1 MSQVKL
7 ILSEDVPKLGH
18 AGEVVTVK
26 PGYARNFLL
35 PQGLAIHATAGRIQE
50 LEHHQRLIEERVN
63 KERGDKER
71 ERDRIQNVTLE
82 VSAQVGEE
90 GKLFG
95 SVTVMQIAEL
105 LAEKGIEVDR
115 RRIDLNHPIKETGE
129 HKVPIRLHRDV
140 TAEIKLTVTAANQPP
155 PAPGLDLQDE
165 DELAGG
171 QDEGSEGGR
180 EDESSD
186 DAEVPATEE

>member
-18 AGEVVTVK
+18 AGDVVTVK
-26 PGYARNFLL
+26 PGYARNFLI
-35 PQGLAIHATAGRIQE
+35 PQGLAIHATEGRIQE

-71 ERDRIQNVTLE
+71 ERDRIQNVSLE

-95 SVTVMQIAEL
+95 SVTAMQIAEL

-115 RRIDLNHPIKETGE
+115 RRIELDHPIKETGE
-129 HKVPIRLHRDV
+129 HRVPIRLHRDV
-140 TAEIKLTVTAANQPP
+140 IAEVLVVVAAANQPA
-155 PAPGLDLQDE
+155 PAPVLDLQGE
-165 DELAGG
+165 DEPAGA
-171 QDEGSEGGR
+171 DAEGG
-180 EDESSD
+180 EAGEADESAA
-186 DAEVPATEE
+186 DAEEPATEE

>member
-1 MSQVKL
+1 MAAVRI
-7 ILSEDVPKLGH
+7 ILREDVTNLGN
-18 AGEVVTVK
+18 AGEVVSVK
-26 PGYARNFLL
+26 PGYARNFLI
-35 PQGLAIHATAGRIQE
+35 PQGLAIHATEGRIQE
-50 LEHHQRLIEERVN
+50 LEHHQRLIEERVH

-95 SVTVMQIAEL
+95 SVTVMQIAEM

-155 PAPGLDLQDE
+155 PSPGLDLQDE

-171 QDEGSEGGR
+171 HDEGGR

-186 DAEVPATEE
+186 DAEEPATEE

>member
-18 AGEVVTVK
+18 AGDVVTVK
-26 PGYARNFLL
+26 PGYARNFLI
-35 PQGLAIHATAGRIQE
+35 PQGLAIHATEGRIQE
-50 LEHHQRLIEERVN
+50 LEHHQRLIEGRVH

-71 ERDRIQNVTLE
+71 ERDRIQSVTLE
-82 VSAQVGEE
+82 VSTQVGEE

-95 SVTVMQIAEL
+95 SVTVVQIAEL

-115 RRIDLNHPIKETGE
+115 RRIELDHPIKETGE
-129 HKVPIRLHRDV
+129 HRVPIRLHRDV
-140 TAEIKLTVTAANQPP
+140 IAEIRVVVAAANQPP
-155 PAPGLDLQDE
+155 QAPSVDLQDE

-171 QDEGSEGGR
+171 QDKSGK

-186 DAEVPATEE
+186 DAEEPATEE

>member
-18 AGEVVTVK
+18 AGDVVTVK
-26 PGYARNFLL
+26 PGYARNFLI
-35 PQGLAIHATAGRIQE
+35 PQGLAIHATEGRIQE

-71 ERDRIQNVTLE
+71 ERDRIQGVTLE

-95 SVTVMQIAEL
+95 SVTTVQIAEL
-105 LAEKGIEVDR
+105 LAAKDIVVDR
-115 RRIDLNHPIKETGE
+115 RRIDLDQPIKEIGE
-129 HKVPIRLHRDV
+129 HRVPIRLHRDV
-140 TAEIKLTVTAANQPP
+140 IAEVLVVVTAANQPP

-165 DELAGG
+165 DELAGADD
-171 QDEGSEGGR
+171 QGGKAG
-180 EDESSD
+180 ESAA
-186 DAEVPATEE
+186 DAEEPATEE

>member
-18 AGEVVTVK
+18 AGDVVTVK
-26 PGYARNFLL
+26 PGYARNFLI
-35 PQGLAIHATAGRIQE
+35 PQGLAIHATEGRIKE

-71 ERDRIQNVTLE
+71 ARDRIQGVTLE
-82 VSAQVGEE
+82 VAAQVGEE

-95 SVTVMQIAEL
+95 SVTAMQIAEL
-105 LAEKGIEVDR
+105 LAAKDIVVDR
-115 RRIDLNHPIKETGE
+115 RRIDLDHPIKETGE
-129 HKVPIRLHRDV
+129 HRVPIRLHRDV
-140 TAEIKLTVTAANQPP
+140 IAEVLVVVAAANQPA

-165 DELAGG
+165 DELAGAA
-171 QDEGSEGGR
+171 DEGGEAA
-180 EDESSD
+180 EADESAA
-186 DAEVPATEE
+186 DAEEPATEG

>member
-18 AGEVVTVK
+18 AGDVVAVK
-26 PGYARNFLL
+26 PGYARNFLI
-35 PQGLAIHATAGRIQE
+35 PQGLAIHATEGRIQE
-50 LEHHQRLIEERVN
+50 LEHHQRLIDERAN

-71 ERDRIQNVTLE
+71 ERDRIQGVTLE

-95 SVTVMQIAEL
+95 SVTAMQIAEL
-105 LAEKGIEVDR
+105 LAAKDIVVDR
-115 RRIDLNHPIKETGE
+115 RRIDLDQPIKETGE
-129 HKVPIRLHRDV
+129 HRVPIRLHRDV
-140 TAEIKLTVTAANQPP
+140 IAEVLVVVTAANQPP

-165 DELAGG
+165 DELAGAA
-171 QDEGSEGGR
+171 DEGGEAG
-180 EDESSD
+180 ESAA
-186 DAEVPATEE
+186 DAEEPATEE

>member
-18 AGEVVTVK
+18 AGDVVTVK
-26 PGYARNFLL
+26 PGYARNFLI
-35 PQGLAIHATAGRIQE
+35 PQGLAIHATEGRIQE
-50 LEHHQRLIEERVN
+50 LEHHQRLIEGRVH

-71 ERDRIQNVTLE
+71 ERDRIQSVTLE
-82 VSAQVGEE
+82 VSTQVGEE

-95 SVTVMQIAEL
+95 SVTVVQIAEL

-115 RRIDLNHPIKETGE
+115 RRIELDHPIKETGE
-129 HKVPIRLHRDV
+129 HRVPIRLHRDV
-140 TAEIKLTVTAANQPP
+140 IAEIRVVVAAANQPP
-155 PAPGLDLQDE
+155 QAPGLDLQDE

-171 QDEGSEGGR
+171 QDKSGK

-186 DAEVPATEE
+186 DAEEPATEE

>member
-18 AGEVVTVK
+18 AGDVVTVK
-26 PGYARNFLL
+26 PGYARNFLI
-35 PQGLAIHATAGRIQE
+35 PQGLAIHATEGRIQE
-50 LEHHQRLIEERVN
+50 LEHHQRLIEERVH
-63 KERGDKER
+63 KDRGDKER
-71 ERDRIQNVTLE
+71 ERDRIQGVTLE
-82 VSAQVGEE
+82 VSTQVGEE

-95 SVTVMQIAEL
+95 SVTVVQIAEL

-115 RRIDLNHPIKETGE
+115 RRIELDHPIKETGE
-129 HKVPIRLHRDV
+129 HRVPIRLHRDV
-140 TAEIKLTVTAANQPP
+140 IAEIRVVVAAANQPP
-155 PAPGLDLQDE
+155 QAPGLDLQDE

-171 QDEGSEGGR
+171 QDKSGK

-186 DAEVPATEE
+186 DAEEPATEE

>member
-18 AGEVVTVK
+18 AGDVVTVK
-26 PGYARNFLL
+26 PGYARNFLI
-35 PQGLAIHATAGRIQE
+35 PQGLAIHATEGRIQE
-50 LEHHQRLIEERVN
+50 LEHHQRLIEGRVH

-71 ERDRIQNVTLE
+71 ERDRIQSVTLE
-82 VSAQVGEE
+82 VSTQVGEE

-95 SVTVMQIAEL
+95 SVTVVQIAEL

-115 RRIDLNHPIKETGE
+115 RRIELDHPIKETGE
-129 HKVPIRLHRDV
+129 HRVPIRLHRDV
-140 TAEIKLTVTAANQPP
+140 IAEIRVVVAAANQPP
-155 PAPGLDLQDE
+155 QAPGLDLQDE

-171 QDEGSEGGR
+171 QDKSGE

-186 DAEVPATEE
+186 DAEEPATEE

>member
-18 AGEVVTVK
+18 AGDVVAVK
-26 PGYARNFLL
+26 PGYARNFLI
-35 PQGLAIHATAGRIQE
+35 PQGLAIHATEGRIQE
-50 LEHHQRLIEERVN
+50 LDHHQRLIEERVH

-71 ERDRIQNVTLE
+71 ERDRIQGVTLE
-82 VSAQVGEE
+82 VTTQVGEE

-95 SVTVMQIAEL
+95 SVTVVQIAEL

-115 RRIDLNHPIKETGE
+115 RRIELDHPIKETGE
-129 HKVPIRLHRDV
+129 HRVPIRLHRDV
-140 TAEIKLTVTAANQPP
+140 IAEIRVVVAGANQPRQ
-155 PAPGLDLQDE
+155 APGVDLQDE

-171 QDEGSEGGR
+171 HDEGGEGGR

-186 DAEVPATEE
+186 DAEEPATEE

>member
-18 AGEVVTVK
+18 AGDVVVVK
-26 PGYARNFLL
+26 PGYARNFLI
-35 PQGLAIHATAGRIQE
+35 PQGLAIHATEGRIQE
-50 LEHHQRLIEERVN
+50 LEHHQRLIEGRVH

-71 ERDRIQNVTLE
+71 ERDRIQSVTLE
-82 VSAQVGEE
+82 VSTQVGEE

-95 SVTVMQIAEL
+95 SVTVVQIAEL

-115 RRIDLNHPIKETGE
+115 RRIELDHPIKETGE
-129 HKVPIRLHRDV
+129 HRVPIRLHRDV
-140 TAEIKLTVTAANQPP
+140 IAEIRVVVAAANQPP
-155 PAPGLDLQDE
+155 QAPSVDLQDE

-171 QDEGSEGGR
+171 QDKSGK

-186 DAEVPATEE
+186 DAEEPATEE

>member
-18 AGEVVTVK
+18 AGDVVVVK
-26 PGYARNFLL
+26 PGYARNFLI
-35 PQGLAIHATAGRIQE
+35 PQGLAIHATEGRIQE
-50 LEHHQRLIEERVN
+50 LEHHQRLIEERVH

-71 ERDRIQNVTLE
+71 ERDRIQGVTLE
-82 VSAQVGEE
+82 VSTQVGEE

-95 SVTVMQIAEL
+95 SVTVVQIAEL

-115 RRIDLNHPIKETGE
+115 RRIELDHPIKETGE
-129 HKVPIRLHRDV
+129 HRVPIRLHCDV
-140 TAEIKLTVTAANQPP
+140 IAEIRVVVAAANQPP
-155 PAPGLDLQDE
+155 QAPGLDLQDE

-171 QDEGSEGGR
+171 QDKGGK

-186 DAEVPATEE
+186 DAEEPATEE

>member
-26 PGYARNFLL
+26 PGYARNFLI
-35 PQGLAIHATAGRIQE
+35 PQGLAIHATEGRIQE
-50 LEHHQRLIEERVN
+50 LGHHQRLIEERVN

-71 ERDRIQNVTLE
+71 ERDRIQGVTLE
-82 VSAQVGEE
+82 VSTQVGEE

-95 SVTVMQIAEL
+95 SVTVVQIAEL

-115 RRIDLNHPIKETGE
+115 RRIELDHPIKETGE
-129 HKVPIRLHRDV
+129 HRVPIRLHRDV
-140 TAEIKLTVTAANQPP
+140 IAEIRVVVAAANQPP
-155 PAPGLDLQDE
+155 QAPSVDLQDE

-171 QDEGSEGGR
+171 QDKGGK

-186 DAEVPATEE
+186 DAEEPATEE

>member
-18 AGEVVTVK
+18 AGDVVVVK
-26 PGYARNFLL
+26 PGYARNFLI
-35 PQGLAIHATAGRIQE
+35 PQGLAIHATEGRIQE
-50 LEHHQRLIEERVN
+50 LGHHQRLIEERVH

-71 ERDRIQNVTLE
+71 ERDRIQGVTLE
-82 VSAQVGEE
+82 VSTQVGEE

-95 SVTVMQIAEL
+95 SVTVVQIAEL

-115 RRIDLNHPIKETGE
+115 RRIELGQPIKEAGE
-129 HKVPIRLHRDV
+129 HRVPIRLHRDV
-140 TAEIKLTVTAANQPP
+140 IAEIRVVVAAANQPP
-155 PAPGLDLQDE
+155 QAPGLDLQDE

-171 QDEGSEGGR
+171 QDKGGE
-180 EDESSD
+180 EDESSED
-186 DAEVPATEE
+186 TEEPATEE

>member
-18 AGEVVTVK
+18 AGDVVVVK
-26 PGYARNFLL
+26 PGYARNFLI
-35 PQGLAIHATAGRIQE
+35 PQGLAIHATEGRIQE
-50 LEHHQRLIEERVN
+50 LEHHQRLIEERVH

-71 ERDRIQNVTLE
+71 ERDRIQGVTLE
-82 VSAQVGEE
+82 VSTQVGEE

-95 SVTVMQIAEL
+95 SVTVVQIAEL

-115 RRIDLNHPIKETGE
+115 RRIELDHPIKETGE
-129 HKVPIRLHRDV
+129 HRVPIRLHRDV
-140 TAEIKLTVTAANQPP
+140 IAEIRVVVAAANQPP
-155 PAPGLDLQDE
+155 QAPGLDLQDE

-171 QDEGSEGGR
+171 QDKGGK

-186 DAEVPATEE
+186 DAEEPATEE

>member
-18 AGEVVTVK
+18 AGDVVVVK
-26 PGYARNFLL
+26 PGYARNFLI
-35 PQGLAIHATAGRIQE
+35 PQGLAIHATEGRIQE
-50 LEHHQRLIEERVN
+50 LEHHQRLIEERVH

-71 ERDRIQNVTLE
+71 ERDRIQGVTLE
-82 VSAQVGEE
+82 VSTQVGEE

-95 SVTVMQIAEL
+95 SVTVVQIAEL

-115 RRIDLNHPIKETGE
+115 RRIELDHPIKETGE
-129 HKVPIRLHRDV
+129 HRVPIRLHRDV
-140 TAEIKLTVTAANQPP
+140 TAEIKLVVTAANQPP

-171 QDEGSEGGR
+171 HDEDGEGGR
-180 EDESSD
+180 EDESSA
-186 DAEVPATEE
+186 DAEEPTTEE

>member
-26 PGYARNFLL
+26 PGYARNFLI
-35 PQGLAIHATAGRIQE
+35 PQGLAIHATEGRIQE
-50 LEHHQRLIEERVN
+50 LEHHQRLIEGRVH

-71 ERDRIQNVTLE
+71 ERDRIQSVTLE
-82 VSAQVGEE
+82 VSTQVGEE

-95 SVTVMQIAEL
+95 SVTVVQIAEL

-115 RRIDLNHPIKETGE
+115 RRIELDHPIKETGE
-129 HKVPIRLHRDV
+129 HRVPIRLHRDV
-140 TAEIKLTVTAANQPP
+140 IAEIRVVVAAANQPP
-155 PAPGLDLQDE
+155 QAPGLDLQDE

-171 QDEGSEGGR
+171 QDKGGK

-186 DAEVPATEE
+186 DAEEPATEE

>member
-26 PGYARNFLL
+26 PGYARNFLI
-35 PQGLAIHATAGRIQE
+35 PQGLAIHATEGRIQE
-50 LEHHQRLIEERVN
+50 LEHHQRLIEGRVH

-71 ERDRIQNVTLE
+71 ERDRIQSVTLE
-82 VSAQVGEE
+82 VSTQVGEE

-95 SVTVMQIAEL
+95 SVTVVQIAEL

-115 RRIDLNHPIKETGE
+115 RRIELDHPIKETGE
-129 HKVPIRLHRDV
+129 HRVPIRLHRDV
-140 TAEIKLTVTAANQPP
+140 IAEIRVVVAAANQPP
-155 PAPGLDLQDE
+155 QAPGLDLQDE

-171 QDEGSEGGR
+171 QDKSGK

-186 DAEVPATEE
+186 DAEEPATEE